1 MSNFFPPD
9 FALRQSPLP
18 ATQNQPPDAKIYK
31 YTTTEEFLWPTTSTT
46 NTKNHSASSTAGP
59 SPLRESC
66 ARKSSKNK
74 NGKLAARPPFILRRP
89 PRQKP
94 PRILRRHRRMPPSPL
109 PHLRISSACSAA
121 TPPWFSALTPTLAPA
136 SR

>member
-18 ATQNQPPDAKIYK
+18 ATQNQQPNAKICT
-31 YTTTEEFLWPTTSTT
+31 YTILRKSTCPTTSTRS
-46 NTKNHSASSTAGP
+46 TKKHFASSTAGH
-59 SPLRESC
+59 SLQRESC
-66 ARKSSKNK
+66 ARKLSKSK
-74 NGKLAARPPFILRRP
+74 SGKLAARPPFILRRP
-89 PRQKP
+89 PRKQP
-94 PRILRRHRRMPPSPL
+94 PRLRRRPLRLPPRAP